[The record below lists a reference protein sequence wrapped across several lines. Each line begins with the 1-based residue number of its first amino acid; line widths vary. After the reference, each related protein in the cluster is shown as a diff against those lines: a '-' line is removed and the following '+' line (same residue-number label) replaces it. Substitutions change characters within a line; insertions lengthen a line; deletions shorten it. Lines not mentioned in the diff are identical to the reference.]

1 MTVPFLKKVVEDL
14 TAKLHDLSNVVIVVP
29 GKRAGLFFNQYLE
42 QVCQLPVWTPA
53 FKTLDE
59 VFDQLTELSVPDTPL
74 LIYHLYEAYQQTV
87 ALQAGETPVVSEPLD
102 HFYAWGEVMLSDFD
116 DIDNNLSHAD
126 DIFRNLQDLD
136 ELTDMDYLSEDQLK
150 AIERYFGYFDK
161 DKDSRLKE
169 KFLSV
174 WNLLCPTYHRFR
186 ERLLKRK
193 LAYPGMLKRMVVEK
207 GVDTELLKAE
217 KYVFVGFNV
226 LNATERTLL
235 DRLKQEQKAMFYWD
249 YDRAYMKDGNL
260 ASAYAEAGRFVMD
273 NVGHFGSE
281 LNADDICY
289 DNMHNSKK
297 ITFVASPSDNAQA
310 RFAGEWLHEN
320 VSADSQLNQTAVV
333 LCDEKLLQPM
343 LHSLPTDSNGRD
355 YQMNV
360 TMGFPL
366 IETPASSFVLA
377 LMQLQTFGGRGNW
390 WNYTQV
396 ANVLKHP
403 YAVRMAGEK
412 AVGKLADIKK
422 NNMFFI
428 DPAFFDDDEFL
439 KLLFTRQDNI
449 DQLLGYLAKVV
460 RIIAQ
465 TYVEEDEAD
474 FDNQLYEESLFNV
487 YTIINRLADIHREV
501 LQEEDFTFVRM
512 ADMSNERFLR
522 LLRQILQ
529 TASVPFH
536 GEPAEGI
543 QIIGML
549 ETRCLDFKN
558 LVMIGMNDE
567 NLPKNV
573 KLASFI
579 PYTLREAHGM
589 TTMERRACLFAY
601 GFYRLIQRAENITL
615 VFNKSD
621 DEMSRGEMSRYM
633 TQMLIEKEHLF
644 SPSTSISQIALEAKV
659 ATGSIPV
666 FTVRKTGEVIKKL
679 RERFKDNFFS
689 PTAINTYINC
699 PFLFYL
705 QKVAGLKPDEDLTE
719 EVGNDI
725 FGNIFH
731 HCMEHFYKEHLHEV
745 LTKDFL
751 EKAANND
758 PFIIRLVD
766 DAFREEFFKLP
777 KGAAL
782 HYNGE
787 QMLNRDVI
795 VKYVKKQ
802 LKFDARLCPL
812 RVEAVENQQHEMMV
826 QVNGTHLKLGGVIDR
841 IDTIFV
847 GNPQKEQHRIVD
859 YKTSAQ
865 AQRFPSLDALF
876 DSSINNRP
884 YHILQTLYYSDIYTE
899 TCDRPVAPA
908 LMYVKPVSVDDN
920 TIAEQDYVITK
931 VEGIGRNQKRTMVT
945 DFAAEYKEEFHKRM
959 MGLITEIFSPEV
971 DFRQTENP
979 HACQWCDFKQMCGR

>member
-59 VFDQLTELSVPDTPL
+59 IFDQLTELSVPDTPL

-281 LNADDICY
+281 LNAEDICY

-428 DPAFFDDDEFL
+428 DPAFFDDDEDLEAEVELSPL
-439 KLLFTRQDNI
+439 KRDKDEVPMMMPQEQKVEKQESQ
-449 DQLLGYLAKVV
+449 QLHLVDHD
-460 RIIAQ
+460 
-465 TYVEEDEAD
+465 VELPPEP
-474 FDNQLYEESLFNV
+474 
-487 YTIINRLADIHREV
+487 V
-501 LQEEDFTFVRM
+501 LQEETEEEEPTLKAEEEKPQVVDMYDEPIDFRVVEDLPQFPGGAAEFMKWLTKNLKYPASAQQRKIKGKVVAQFIVNK
-512 ADMSNERFLR
+512 DGTLSD
-522 LLRQILQ
+522 LQ
-529 TASVPFH
+529 VVQPL
-536 GEPAEGI
+536 EPACD
-543 QIIGML
+543 Q
-549 ETRCLDFKN
+549 
-558 LVMIGMNDE
+558 
-567 NLPKNV
+567 
-573 KLASFI
+573 
-579 PYTLREAHGM
+579 
-589 TTMERRACLFAY
+589 
-601 GFYRLIQRAENITL
+601 
-615 VFNKSD
+615 
-621 DEMSRGEMSRYM
+621 
-633 TQMLIEKEHLF
+633 
-644 SPSTSISQIALEAKV
+644 
-659 ATGSIPV
+659 
-666 FTVRKTGEVIKKL
+666 
-679 RERFKDNFFS
+679 
-689 PTAINTYINC
+689 
-699 PFLFYL
+699 
-705 QKVAGLKPDEDLTE
+705 
-719 EVGNDI
+719 
-725 FGNIFH
+725 
-731 HCMEHFYKEHLHEV
+731 EV
-745 LTKDFL
+745 LRVLKMMPQW
-751 EKAANND
+751 KA
-758 PFIIRLVD
+758 
-766 DAFREEFFKLP
+766 
-777 KGAAL
+777 G
-782 HYNGE
+782 
-787 QMLNRDVI
+787 
-795 VKYVKKQ
+795 
-802 LKFDARLCPL
+802 
-812 RVEAVENQQHEMMV
+812 MM
-826 QVNGTHLKLGGVIDR
+826 N
-841 IDTIFV
+841 
-847 GNPQKEQHRIVD
+847 
-859 YKTSAQ
+859 A
-865 AQRFPSLDALF
+865 
-876 DSSINNRP
+876 
-884 YHILQTLYYSDIYTE
+884 
-899 TCDRPVAPA
+899 
-908 LMYVKPVSVDDN
+908 KPC
-920 TIAEQDYVITK
+920 
-931 VEGIGRNQKRTMVT
+931 RTMVCIPVV
-945 DFAAEYKEEFHKRM
+945 FN
-959 MGLITEIFSPEV
+959 L
-971 DFRQTENP
+971 
-979 HACQWCDFKQMCGR
+979 